1 MREMKDSGEN
11 WLGSIPAKWK
21 MARIKDVIKILT
33 DYTANGSFA
42 DLAKNVEYLDYEDF
56 ARLVRLTDLRS
67 KLNNP
72 GVYVSQKS
80 YEYLGKSKLYGKEI
94 LVANVGAYAGL
105 FCEMPNV
112 DIPATLG
119 PNMFLIRTNSKMY
132 SHYLYYLGNTH
143 FVKEQL
149 AQKAIS
155 SAQPKLNK
163 TDIKTAYIIIP
174 PILEQKRIIS
184 FLDSQCSEID
194 AVSADIQKEIDTL
207 EQYKRSVITE
217 AVTKG
222 LNPDVEMKD
231 SGIEW
236 VGNIPAHWDTIP
248 IRYLFAECRLKNI
261 LNQEKTAL
269 KFTYGTIIKKTNFDS
284 DSDEYVANTMT
295 NYTVVYPGTIMING
309 LNLNYD
315 FVSQRVGLVK
325 DRGAITSAYL
335 AIVPGSRVV
344 SEYANYQ
351 LKSWDY
357 AKAFHNMGTGVRK
370 TLDFS
375 ELGKKYF
382 VTPSIEEQSKI
393 VAFLDSKCKEIEAII
408 ASKKQQLTVIDSY
421 KKSLIYEYVTGK
433 KEVPA
438 QN

>member
-1 MREMKDSGEN
+1 MREMKDSGIEWIGQVPNN
-11 WLGSIPAKWK
+11 WKLKKGKYLFKQHNNRGNLKCLQLLSPSQKFGVIPQTLLEE
-21 MARIKDVIKILT
+21 LT
-33 DYTANGSFA
+33 TQNVVKVSEKAN
-42 DLAKNVEYLDYEDF
+42 LNDF
-56 ARLVRLTDLRS
+56 KTVHVGDFCISLRS
-67 KLNNP
+67 FQ
-72 GVYVSQKS
+72 GGF
-80 YEYLGKSKLYGKEI
+80 E
-94 LVANVGAYAGL
+94 
-105 FCEMPNV
+105 
-112 DIPATLG
+112 
-119 PNMFLIRTNSKMY
+119 Y
-132 SHYLYYLGNTH
+132 SHYEGVVSPAYQIFSAIGDNLCDGYYRYLFKDKSFIDKMNSYTMTLRDGKNIAFDDFGNTYIP
-143 FVKEQL
+143 VPPKSEQ
-149 AQKAIS
+149 
-155 SAQPKLNK
+155 
-163 TDIKTAYIIIP
+163 
-174 PILEQKRIIS
+174 ERIAD
-184 FLDSQCSEID
+184 FLDSQCSQID
-194 AVSADIQKEIDTL
+194 AISADIQKEIEIL
-207 EQYKRSVITE
+207 EQYKRSVITG
-217 AVTKG
+217 AVAKG
-222 LNPDVEMKD
+222 LNPDAEMKD

-236 VGNIPAHWDTIP
+236 VGNIPVHWDTIP
-248 IRYLFAECRLKNI
+248 IRYLFAECRLKNT

-295 NYTVVYPGTIMING
+295 NYTVVNPGTIMING

-382 VTPSIEEQSKI
+382 VSPSIEEQSKI
-393 VAFLDSKCKEIEAII
+393 VAFLDSKCKEIESII
-408 ASKKQQLTVIDSY
+408 ESKKQQLTVIDSY

-433 KEVPA
+433 KEVSA
-438 QN
+438 

>member
-1 MREMKDSGEN
+1 MREMKDSGTV
-11 WLGSIPAKWK
+11 WLGRIPANWDI
-21 MARIKDVIKILT
+21 ARIGSFYRLRNTKVSDTDYPPLSVTNKGVVPQLETAAKTNAHDDRKLVKKGDFAINSRSDRRGSCGIAPCDGSVSLINTILSPMGEMNPRYYDWLFHTIEFGDEFYKCGHGIVDDLWTTGWQDMKKILIP
-33 DYTANGSFA
+33 YPSLAEQEKIA
-42 DLAKNVEYLDYEDF
+42 DV
-56 ARLVRLTDLRS
+56 
-67 KLNNP
+67 
-72 GVYVSQKS
+72 
-80 YEYLGKSKLYGKEI
+80 
-94 LVANVGAYAGL
+94 
-105 FCEMPNV
+105 
-112 DIPATLG
+112 
-119 PNMFLIRTNSKMY
+119 
-132 SHYLYYLGNTH
+132 
-143 FVKEQL
+143 
-149 AQKAIS
+149 
-155 SAQPKLNK
+155 
-163 TDIKTAYIIIP
+163 
-174 PILEQKRIIS
+174 
-184 FLDSQCSEID
+184 LDSQCSDID
-194 AVSADIQKEIDTL
+194 AISADIQKEIEIL

-222 LNPDVEMKD
+222 LNPDAEMKD

-236 VGNIPAHWDTIP
+236 VGNIPVHWDTIP
-248 IRYLFAECRLKNI
+248 IRYLFAECRLKNT

-295 NYTVVYPGTIMING
+295 NYTVVNPGTIMING

-382 VTPSIEEQSKI
+382 VSPSIEEQSKI
-393 VAFLDSKCKEIEAII
+393 VAFLDSKCKEIESII
-408 ASKKQQLTVIDSY
+408 ESKKQQLTVIDSY

-433 KEVPA
+433 KEVSA
-438 QN
+438 

>member
-1 MREMKDSGEN
+1 MREMKDSGTV
-11 WLGSIPAKWK
+11 WLGTIPANWDI
-21 MARIKDVIKILT
+21 ARIGSFYRLRNTKVSDTDYPPLSVTNKGVVPQLETAAKTNAHDDRKLVKKGDFAINSRSDRRGSCGIAPCDGSVSLINTILSPMGEMNPRYYDWLFHTIEFGDEFYKCGHGIVDDLWTTGWQDMKKILIP
-33 DYTANGSFA
+33 YPSLAEQEKIAN
-42 DLAKNVEYLDYEDF
+42 
-56 ARLVRLTDLRS
+56 
-67 KLNNP
+67 
-72 GVYVSQKS
+72 
-80 YEYLGKSKLYGKEI
+80 
-94 LVANVGAYAGL
+94 
-105 FCEMPNV
+105 
-112 DIPATLG
+112 
-119 PNMFLIRTNSKMY
+119 
-132 SHYLYYLGNTH
+132 
-143 FVKEQL
+143 
-149 AQKAIS
+149 
-155 SAQPKLNK
+155 
-163 TDIKTAYIIIP
+163 
-174 PILEQKRIIS
+174 
-184 FLDSQCSEID
+184 FLDSQCSQID
-194 AVSADIQKEIDTL
+194 AISADIQKEIEIL

-222 LNPDVEMKD
+222 LNPDVEIKD

-236 VGNIPAHWDTIP
+236 VRNIPAHWDTIP

-433 KEVPA
+433 KT
-438 QN
+438 NY

>member
-1 MREMKDSGEN
+1 MREMKDSGTV
-11 WLGSIPAKWK
+11 WLGTIPANWDI
-21 MARIKDVIKILT
+21 ARIGSFYRLRNTKVSDT
-33 DYTANGSFA
+33 DYPPLSVTNKGIVPQLETA
-42 DLAKNVEYLDYEDF
+42 AKTNAHDDRKLVKKGDF
-56 ARLVRLTDLRS
+56 AINSRSDRRGSCGIAPCDGSVSLINTILSPMGEMNPRYYDWLFHTIEFGDEFYKCGHGIVDDLWTTGWQDMKKIR
-67 KLNNP
+67 
-72 GVYVSQKS
+72 
-80 YEYLGKSKLYGKEI
+80 
-94 LVANVGAYAGL
+94 
-105 FCEMPNV
+105 
-112 DIPATLG
+112 IPYPSLA
-119 PNMFLIRTNSKMY
+119 
-132 SHYLYYLGNTH
+132 
-143 FVKEQL
+143 EQEKI
-149 AQKAIS
+149 A
-155 SAQPKLNK
+155 
-163 TDIKTAYIIIP
+163 DV
-174 PILEQKRIIS
+174 
-184 FLDSQCSEID
+184 LDSQCSQID
-194 AVSADIQKEIDTL
+194 AISADIQKEIEIL

>member
-1 MREMKDSGEN
+1 MREMKDSGTV
-11 WLGSIPAKWK
+11 WLGTIPANWDI
-21 MARIKDVIKILT
+21 ARIGSFYRLRNTKVSDT
-33 DYTANGSFA
+33 DYPPLSVTNKGIVPQLETA
-42 DLAKNVEYLDYEDF
+42 AKTNAHDDRKLVKKGDF
-56 ARLVRLTDLRS
+56 AINSRSDRRGSCGIASCDGSVSLINTILSPMGEMNPRYYDWLFHTIEFGDEFYKCGHGIVDDLWTTGWQDMKKIR
-67 KLNNP
+67 
-72 GVYVSQKS
+72 
-80 YEYLGKSKLYGKEI
+80 
-94 LVANVGAYAGL
+94 
-105 FCEMPNV
+105 
-112 DIPATLG
+112 IPYPSLA
-119 PNMFLIRTNSKMY
+119 
-132 SHYLYYLGNTH
+132 
-143 FVKEQL
+143 EQEKI
-149 AQKAIS
+149 A
-155 SAQPKLNK
+155 
-163 TDIKTAYIIIP
+163 DV
-174 PILEQKRIIS
+174 
-184 FLDSQCSEID
+184 LDSQCSQID
-194 AVSADIQKEIDTL
+194 AISADIQKEIEIL

>member
-1 MREMKDSGEN
+1 MREMKDSGIEWIGTIPFDWKCCKQKYEIQLINGRAYSDSEFEEDGKYRILRVGNLFSNPTWYTSSLELPPDKYCEN
-11 WLGSIPAKWK
+11 GDLLYSWSMSYAPVIWTGEKVIYHYHIWK
-21 MARIKDVIKILT
+21 TKLSFNLNKKFAYYYLSALT
-33 DYTANGSFA
+33 DA
-42 DLAKNVEYLDYEDF
+42 LKAKIHETTMGFITMGVM
-56 ARLVRLTDLRS
+56 
-67 KLNNP
+67 NN
-72 GVYVSQKS
+72 S
-80 YEYLGKSKLYGKEI
+80 YIAFPCL
-94 LVANVGAYAGL
+94 
-105 FCEMPNV
+105 
-112 DIPATLG
+112 
-119 PNMFLIRTNSKMY
+119 
-132 SHYLYYLGNTH
+132 
-143 FVKEQL
+143 KEQE
-149 AQKAIS
+149 
-155 SAQPKLNK
+155 
-163 TDIKTAYIIIP
+163 IIV
-174 PILEQKRIIS
+174 S
-184 FLDSQCSEID
+184 FLDSKCSEID
-194 AVSADIQKEIDTL
+194 AISADIQKEIEIL

-222 LNPDVEMKD
+222 LNPEAEMKD

-236 VGNIPAHWDTIP
+236 VGNIPVHWDTIP

-408 ASKKQQLTVIDSY
+408 ASKKQQLAVIDSY

-433 KEVPA
+433 KEVV
-438 QN
+438 

>member
-1 MREMKDSGEN
+1 MREMKDSGIEWIGTIPFDWKCCKQKYEIQLINGRAYSDSEFEEDGKYRILRVGNLFSNPTWYTSSLELPPDKYCEN
-11 WLGSIPAKWK
+11 GDLLYSWSMSYAPVIWTGEKVIYHYHIWK
-21 MARIKDVIKILT
+21 TKLSSNLNKKFAYYYLSALT
-33 DYTANGSFA
+33 DA
-42 DLAKNVEYLDYEDF
+42 LKAKIHETTMGFITMGVM
-56 ARLVRLTDLRS
+56 
-67 KLNNP
+67 NN
-72 GVYVSQKS
+72 S
-80 YEYLGKSKLYGKEI
+80 YIAFPCL
-94 LVANVGAYAGL
+94 
-105 FCEMPNV
+105 
-112 DIPATLG
+112 
-119 PNMFLIRTNSKMY
+119 
-132 SHYLYYLGNTH
+132 
-143 FVKEQL
+143 KEQE
-149 AQKAIS
+149 
-155 SAQPKLNK
+155 
-163 TDIKTAYIIIP
+163 IIV
-174 PILEQKRIIS
+174 S
-184 FLDSQCSEID
+184 FLDSKCSEID
-194 AVSADIQKEIDTL
+194 SLSADIQKEIEIL

-222 LNPDVEMKD
+222 LNPDAEMKD

-236 VGNIPAHWDTIP
+236 VGNIPAHWDAIP
-248 IRYLFAECRLKNI
+248 IRYLFAECRLKNT

-295 NYTVVYPGTIMING
+295 NYTVVNPGTIMING

-335 AIVPGSRVV
+335 AIAPGNRVV

-382 VTPSIEEQSKI
+382 VTPSIEEQSEI
-393 VAFLDSKCKEIEAII
+393 VTFLDSKCKEIESII
-408 ASKKQQLTVIDSY
+408 ESKKQQLTVIDSY

-433 KEVPA
+433 KEAPLYES
-438 QN
+438 

>member
-1 MREMKDSGEN
+1 MREMKDSGIE
-11 WLGSIPAKWK
+11 WVGAIPATWK
-21 MARIKDVIKILT
+21 IHPLYYYFCKRKCKNTLGKENNLLSLSYGRVIRKDINTVDGLLPEN
-33 DYTANGSFA
+33 YNGYNIIEK
-42 DLAKNVEYLDYEDF
+42 DDIVL
-56 ARLVRLTDLRS
+56 RLTDLQNDKRS
-67 KLNNP
+67 LRTGLVREHGIITSAYTTIKANRELVPEFFQYLLHSYDVMKVLYNMGSGVRQGLNF
-72 GVYVSQKS
+72 S
-80 YEYLGKSKLYGKEI
+80 EL
-94 LVANVGAYAGL
+94 
-105 FCEMPNV
+105 
-112 DIPATLG
+112 
-119 PNMFLIRTNSKMY
+119 SKMP
-132 SHYLYYLGNTH
+132 L
-143 FVKEQL
+143 
-149 AQKAIS
+149 IS
-155 SAQPKLNK
+155 P
-163 TDIKTAYIIIP
+163 DM
-174 PILEQKRIIS
+174 LEQKKIAD
-184 FLDSQCSEID
+184 FLDTKCSEID
-194 AVSADIQKEIDTL
+194 ALSADIQKEIETL

-222 LNPDVEMKD
+222 LNPDAEMKD

-236 VGNIPAHWDTIP
+236 VGNIPVHWDTIP

>member
-1 MREMKDSGEN
+1 MREMKDSGIEWIGTIPFDWKCCKQKYEIQLINGRAYSDSEFEEDGKYRILRVGNLFSNPTWYTSSLELPPDKYCEN
-11 WLGSIPAKWK
+11 GDLLYSWSMSYAPVIWSGEKVIYHYHIWK
-21 MARIKDVIKILT
+21 TKLSSNLNKKFAYYYLSALT
-33 DYTANGSFA
+33 DA
-42 DLAKNVEYLDYEDF
+42 LKAKIHETTMGFITMGVM
-56 ARLVRLTDLRS
+56 
-67 KLNNP
+67 NN
-72 GVYVSQKS
+72 S
-80 YEYLGKSKLYGKEI
+80 YIAFPCL
-94 LVANVGAYAGL
+94 
-105 FCEMPNV
+105 
-112 DIPATLG
+112 
-119 PNMFLIRTNSKMY
+119 
-132 SHYLYYLGNTH
+132 
-143 FVKEQL
+143 KEQE
-149 AQKAIS
+149 KIV
-155 SAQPKLNK
+155 
-163 TDIKTAYIIIP
+163 
-174 PILEQKRIIS
+174 S

-194 AVSADIQKEIDTL
+194 ALSADIQKEIETL

-408 ASKKQQLTVIDSY
+408 AIKKQQLTVIDSY

>member
-1 MREMKDSGEN
+1 MREMKDSGIEWIGTIPFDWKCCKQKYEIQLINGRAYSDSEFEEDGKYRILRVGNLFSNPTWYTSSLELPPDKYCEN
-11 WLGSIPAKWK
+11 GDLLYSWSMSYAPVIWSGEKVIYHYHIWK
-21 MARIKDVIKILT
+21 TKLSSNLNKKFAYYYLSALT
-33 DYTANGSFA
+33 DA
-42 DLAKNVEYLDYEDF
+42 LKAKIHETTMGFITMGVM
-56 ARLVRLTDLRS
+56 
-67 KLNNP
+67 NN
-72 GVYVSQKS
+72 S
-80 YEYLGKSKLYGKEI
+80 YIAFPCL
-94 LVANVGAYAGL
+94 
-105 FCEMPNV
+105 
-112 DIPATLG
+112 
-119 PNMFLIRTNSKMY
+119 
-132 SHYLYYLGNTH
+132 
-143 FVKEQL
+143 KEQE
-149 AQKAIS
+149 KIV
-155 SAQPKLNK
+155 
-163 TDIKTAYIIIP
+163 
-174 PILEQKRIIS
+174 S
-184 FLDSQCSEID
+184 FLDSKCSEID
-194 AVSADIQKEIDTL
+194 ALSADIQKEIETL

>member
-1 MREMKDSGEN
+1 MREMKDSGIEWIGTIPFDWKCCKQKYEIQLINGRAYSDSEFEEDGKYRILRVGNLFSNPTWYTSSLELPPDKYCEN
-11 WLGSIPAKWK
+11 GDLLYSWSMSYAPVIWSGEKVIYHYHIWK
-21 MARIKDVIKILT
+21 TKLSSNLNKKFAYYYLSALT
-33 DYTANGSFA
+33 DA
-42 DLAKNVEYLDYEDF
+42 LKAKIHETTMGFITMGVM
-56 ARLVRLTDLRS
+56 
-67 KLNNP
+67 NN
-72 GVYVSQKS
+72 S
-80 YEYLGKSKLYGKEI
+80 YIAFPCL
-94 LVANVGAYAGL
+94 
-105 FCEMPNV
+105 
-112 DIPATLG
+112 
-119 PNMFLIRTNSKMY
+119 
-132 SHYLYYLGNTH
+132 
-143 FVKEQL
+143 KEQE
-149 AQKAIS
+149 KIV
-155 SAQPKLNK
+155 
-163 TDIKTAYIIIP
+163 
-174 PILEQKRIIS
+174 S

-194 AVSADIQKEIDTL
+194 AISADIQKEIETL
-207 EQYKRSVITE
+207 EQYKRSAITE

-236 VGNIPAHWDTIP
+236 VGNIPVHWDTIP
-248 IRYLFAECRLKNI
+248 IRYLFAECRLKII

-269 KFTYGTIIKKTNFDS
+269 KFTYGTIIKKTNFNS

-433 KEVPA
+433 KEVLNE
-438 QN
+438 Q

>member
-1 MREMKDSGEN
+1 MREMKDSGTV
-11 WLGSIPAKWK
+11 WLGTIPANWDI
-21 MARIKDVIKILT
+21 ARIGSFYRLRNTKVSDTDYPPLSVTNKGVVPQLETAAKTNAHDDRKLVKKGDFAINSRSDRRGSCGIAPCDGSVSLINTILSPMGEMNPRYYDWLFHTIEFGDEFYKCGHGIVDDLWTTGWQDMKKILIP
-33 DYTANGSFA
+33 YPSLAEQEKIAN
-42 DLAKNVEYLDYEDF
+42 
-56 ARLVRLTDLRS
+56 
-67 KLNNP
+67 
-72 GVYVSQKS
+72 
-80 YEYLGKSKLYGKEI
+80 
-94 LVANVGAYAGL
+94 
-105 FCEMPNV
+105 
-112 DIPATLG
+112 
-119 PNMFLIRTNSKMY
+119 
-132 SHYLYYLGNTH
+132 
-143 FVKEQL
+143 
-149 AQKAIS
+149 
-155 SAQPKLNK
+155 
-163 TDIKTAYIIIP
+163 
-174 PILEQKRIIS
+174 
-184 FLDSQCSEID
+184 FLDSQCSQID
-194 AVSADIQKEIDTL
+194 AISADIQKEIEIL

-222 LNPDVEMKD
+222 LNPDVEIKD

-236 VGNIPAHWDTIP
+236 VRNIPAHWDTIP

-382 VTPSIEEQSKI
+382 VTPSIEEQSTI

-433 KEVPA
+433 KEVI
-438 QN
+438 

>member
-1 MREMKDSGEN
+1 MREMKDSGTV
-11 WLGSIPAKWK
+11 WLGTIPANWDI
-21 MARIKDVIKILT
+21 ARIGSFYRLRNTKVSDTDYPPLSVTNKGVVPQLETAAKTNAHDDRKLVKKGDFAINSRSDRRGSCGIAPCDGSVSLINTILSPIGEMNPRYYDWLFHTIEFGDEFYKCGHGIVDDLWTTGWKDMKKILIP
-33 DYTANGSFA
+33 YPSLAEQEKIAN
-42 DLAKNVEYLDYEDF
+42 
-56 ARLVRLTDLRS
+56 
-67 KLNNP
+67 
-72 GVYVSQKS
+72 
-80 YEYLGKSKLYGKEI
+80 
-94 LVANVGAYAGL
+94 
-105 FCEMPNV
+105 
-112 DIPATLG
+112 
-119 PNMFLIRTNSKMY
+119 
-132 SHYLYYLGNTH
+132 
-143 FVKEQL
+143 
-149 AQKAIS
+149 
-155 SAQPKLNK
+155 
-163 TDIKTAYIIIP
+163 
-174 PILEQKRIIS
+174 
-184 FLDSQCSEID
+184 FLDSKCSEID
-194 AVSADIQKEIDTL
+194 AISAGIQKEIEIL

-236 VGNIPAHWDTIP
+236 VGNIPVHWDTIP

-433 KEVPA
+433 KEVI
-438 QN
+438 

>member
-1 MREMKDSGEN
+1 MREMKDSGIEWVGQFPNN
-11 WLGSIPAKWK
+11 WKLKKGKYLFKQHNNRGNLKCLQLLSPSQKFGVIPQTLLEE
-21 MARIKDVIKILT
+21 LT
-33 DYTANGSFA
+33 TQNVVKVSEKAN
-42 DLAKNVEYLDYEDF
+42 LNDF
-56 ARLVRLTDLRS
+56 KTVHVGDFCISLRS
-67 KLNNP
+67 FQGGFEYSRYE
-72 GVYVSQKS
+72 GVVSPAYQIFSAIGDNLCDGYYRYLFKDKS
-80 YEYLGKSKLYGKEI
+80 FIDKMNSYTMTLRDGKNI
-94 LVANVGAYAGL
+94 A
-105 FCEMPNV
+105 F
-112 DIPATLG
+112 DD
-119 PNMFLIRTNSKMY
+119 F
-132 SHYLYYLGNTH
+132 GNTYIP
-143 FVKEQL
+143 VPPKSEQEKI
-149 AQKAIS
+149 A
-155 SAQPKLNK
+155 N
-163 TDIKTAYIIIP
+163 
-174 PILEQKRIIS
+174 
-184 FLDSQCSEID
+184 FLDSKCSEID
-194 AVSADIQKEIDTL
+194 AISADIQKEIEIL

-236 VGNIPAHWDTIP
+236 VGNIPVHWDTIP

-408 ASKKQQLTVIDSY
+408 ASKKQQLTR
-421 KKSLIYEYVTGK
+421 
-433 KEVPA
+433 A
-438 QN
+438 NM

>member
-1 MREMKDSGEN
+1 MREMKDSGIE
-11 WLGSIPAKWK
+11 WIG
-21 MARIKDVIKILT
+21 
-33 DYTANGSFA
+33 
-42 DLAKNVEYLDYEDF
+42 E
-56 ARLVRLTDLRS
+56 
-67 KLNNP
+67 
-72 GVYVSQKS
+72 
-80 YEYLGKSKLYGKEI
+80 
-94 LVANVGAYAGL
+94 
-105 FCEMPNV
+105 
-112 DIPATLG
+112 IPATWECLHLKYLCTFKTGGTPNGKKGIDFEGDYPWITPQDIQESFDIEKYTQYISKESLRSSNFVLFPRGTILLVCIASVGKVGIINTLAYANQQITALKANDSVLPRFLG
-119 PNMFLIRTNSKMY
+119 YVVSAGSTQMAFDASSNVIPIINTK
-132 SHYLYYLGNTH
+132 YLQN
-143 FVKEQL
+143 FSV
-149 AQKAIS
+149 AC
-155 SAQPKLNK
+155 
-163 TDIKTAYIIIP
+163 P
-174 PILEQKRIIS
+174 PLSEQKNIVT
-184 FLDSQCSEID
+184 FLDSKCSEID
-194 AVSADIQKEIDTL
+194 AISAGIQKEIEIL

-236 VGNIPAHWDTIP
+236 VGNIPVHWDTIP

-269 KFTYGTIIKKTNFDS
+269 KFTYGTIIKKANFDS

-433 KEVPA
+433 KEVI
-438 QN
+438 

>member
-1 MREMKDSGEN
+1 MREMKDSGIEWIGTIPFDWKCCKQKYEIQLINGRAYSDSEFEEDGKYRILRVGNLFSNPTWYTSSLELPPDKYCEN
-11 WLGSIPAKWK
+11 GDLLYSWSMSYAPVIWSGEKVIYHYHIWK
-21 MARIKDVIKILT
+21 TKLSSNLNKKFAYYYLSALT
-33 DYTANGSFA
+33 DA
-42 DLAKNVEYLDYEDF
+42 LKAKIHETTMGFITMGVM
-56 ARLVRLTDLRS
+56 
-67 KLNNP
+67 NN
-72 GVYVSQKS
+72 S
-80 YEYLGKSKLYGKEI
+80 YIAFPCL
-94 LVANVGAYAGL
+94 
-105 FCEMPNV
+105 
-112 DIPATLG
+112 
-119 PNMFLIRTNSKMY
+119 
-132 SHYLYYLGNTH
+132 
-143 FVKEQL
+143 KEQE
-149 AQKAIS
+149 KIV
-155 SAQPKLNK
+155 
-163 TDIKTAYIIIP
+163 
-174 PILEQKRIIS
+174 S

-194 AVSADIQKEIDTL
+194 AISADIQKEIETL

-236 VGNIPAHWDTIP
+236 VGNIPVHWDTIP

-433 KEVPA
+433 KEVPNE
-438 QN
+438 Q

>member
-1 MREMKDSGEN
+1 MREMKDSGIEWIGTIPFDWKCCKQKYEIQLINGRAYSDSEFEEDGKYRILRVGNLFSNPTWYTSSLELPPDKYCEN
-11 WLGSIPAKWK
+11 GDLLYSWSMSYAPVIWSGEKVIYHYNIWK
-21 MARIKDVIKILT
+21 TKLSSNLNKKFAYYYLSALT
-33 DYTANGSFA
+33 DA
-42 DLAKNVEYLDYEDF
+42 LKAKIHETTMGFITMGVM
-56 ARLVRLTDLRS
+56 
-67 KLNNP
+67 NN
-72 GVYVSQKS
+72 S
-80 YEYLGKSKLYGKEI
+80 YIAFPCL
-94 LVANVGAYAGL
+94 
-105 FCEMPNV
+105 
-112 DIPATLG
+112 
-119 PNMFLIRTNSKMY
+119 
-132 SHYLYYLGNTH
+132 
-143 FVKEQL
+143 KEQE
-149 AQKAIS
+149 KIV
-155 SAQPKLNK
+155 
-163 TDIKTAYIIIP
+163 
-174 PILEQKRIIS
+174 S

-194 AVSADIQKEIDTL
+194 ALSADIQKEIETL

>member
-1 MREMKDSGEN
+1 MKDSGIEWIGTIPFDWKCCKQKYEIQLINGRAYSDSEFEEDGKYRILRVGNLFSNPTWYTSSLELPPDKYCEN
-11 WLGSIPAKWK
+11 GDLLYSWSMSYAPVIWTGEKVIYHYHIWK
-21 MARIKDVIKILT
+21 TKLSSNLNKKFAYYYLSALT
-33 DYTANGSFA
+33 DA
-42 DLAKNVEYLDYEDF
+42 LKAKIHETTMGFITMGVM
-56 ARLVRLTDLRS
+56 
-67 KLNNP
+67 NN
-72 GVYVSQKS
+72 S
-80 YEYLGKSKLYGKEI
+80 YIAFPCL
-94 LVANVGAYAGL
+94 
-105 FCEMPNV
+105 
-112 DIPATLG
+112 
-119 PNMFLIRTNSKMY
+119 
-132 SHYLYYLGNTH
+132 
-143 FVKEQL
+143 KEQE
-149 AQKAIS
+149 
-155 SAQPKLNK
+155 
-163 TDIKTAYIIIP
+163 IIV
-174 PILEQKRIIS
+174 S
-184 FLDSQCSEID
+184 FLDSKCSEID
-194 AVSADIQKEIDTL
+194 SLSADIQKEIEIL

-222 LNPDVEMKD
+222 LNPDAEMKD

-236 VGNIPAHWDTIP
+236 VGNIPAHWDAIP
-248 IRYLFAECRLKNI
+248 IRYLFAECRLKNT

-295 NYTVVYPGTIMING
+295 NYTVVNPGTIMING

-315 FVSQRVGLVK
+315 FVSRRVGLVK

-335 AIVPGSRVV
+335 AIAPGNRVV

-382 VTPSIEEQSKI
+382 VTPSIEEQSEI
-393 VAFLDSKCKEIEAII
+393 VTFLDSKCKEIESII
-408 ASKKQQLTVIDSY
+408 ESKKQQLTVIDSY

-433 KEVPA
+433 KEAPLYES
-438 QN
+438 